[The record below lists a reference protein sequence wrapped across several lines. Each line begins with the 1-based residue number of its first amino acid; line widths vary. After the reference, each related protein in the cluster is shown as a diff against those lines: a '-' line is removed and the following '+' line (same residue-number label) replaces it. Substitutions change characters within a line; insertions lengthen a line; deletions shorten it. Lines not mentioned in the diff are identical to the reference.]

1 MTIITCKTENCP
13 MGDEKHTPHPDNIAV
28 ICCFCSQELTADE

>member
-1 MTIITCKTENCP
+1 MTIITCKTVGCP
-13 MGDEKHTPHPDNIAV
+13 MGDEKHTAHPDGIPV